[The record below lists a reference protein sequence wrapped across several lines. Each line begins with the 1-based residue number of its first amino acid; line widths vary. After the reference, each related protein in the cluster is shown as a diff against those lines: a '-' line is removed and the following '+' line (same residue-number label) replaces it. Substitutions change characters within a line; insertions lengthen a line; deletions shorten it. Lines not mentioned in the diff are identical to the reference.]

1 MSQLHLVTGAAGF
14 IGSHLVEHLLARGDR
29 VIGVD
34 NFDPFYSPDEKRRNL
49 SGALEHPGFRLVE
62 ADCADLPALEAA
74 IDAATADSPAT
85 PGFDTVVHLAAK
97 AGVRPSI
104 ADPLGYA
111 RANLTGTQAMLE
123 LARRRGVSRFIFASS
138 SSVYGNNPKVPFSED
153 DAVEH
158 PISPYAATKRAGELL
173 CHTYHH
179 LFGMSI
185 ISLRFFTVYG
195 PRQRPD
201 LAIRKFSELILRGE
215 PIPFYGDGTTER
227 DYTWIDD
234 IIQGVLGAIDRTA
247 RVPNDFQIVNLGESQ
262 TTTLTRLVELI
273 GNALGVEPRLERL
286 PMQPGDV
293 RRTFA
298 DVARARE
305 LLGYRPTTP
314 VEVGIPR
321 FVEWLKSEHE
331 QRKVGVAGD

>member
-1 MSQLHLVTGAAGF
+1 MTNERRNGETVLVTGAAGF

-29 VIGVD
+29 VVGVD
-34 NFDPFYSPDEKRRNL
+34 NFDPFYSPAEKRRNL
-49 SGALEHPGFRLVE
+49 EGALTHPAFRLVE
-62 ADCADLPALEAA
+62 ADCAELDEVEQGVGDES
-74 IDAATADSPAT
+74 IDV
-85 PGFDTVVHLAAK
+85 VVHLAAK

-104 ADPLGYA
+104 ADPLGYT

-123 LARRRGVSRFIFASS
+123 LARRRGVGRFVFASS
-138 SSVYGNNPKVPFSED
+138 SSVYGNNEKVPFSED
-153 DAVEH
+153 DAVER

-179 LFGMSI
+179 LFGMGV

-201 LAIRKFSELILRGE
+201 LAIRKFATLMLRGE
-215 PIPFYGDGTTER
+215 PIPFFGDGTTER

-234 IIQGVLGAIDRTA
+234 ILQGVVGAIDRTA
-247 RVPNDFQIVNLGESQ
+247 RVPGEYAIVNLGESR
-262 TTTLTRLVELI
+262 TTTLARLVELL
-273 GNALGVEPRLERL
+273 GEALGVEPVLNRL

-298 DVARARE
+298 DVERARE
-305 LLGYRPTTP
+305 LLDYRPTTP
-314 VEVGIPR
+314 VEDGIPR
-321 FVEWLKSEHE
+321 FVEWLHAEVE
-331 QRKVGVAGD
+331 RADGAIAQ